1 MQKLSECVSR
11 RKLAFR
17 KVRQAVPLWAVLD
30 GTDAGTE
37 SDSGFSV
44 GGMAWHAAA
53 QAEAIVTDLVKPKDG
68 KLLGLW
74 LL

>member
-1 MQKLSECVSR
+1 
-11 RKLAFR
+11 
-17 KVRQAVPLWAVLD
+17 
-30 GTDAGTE
+30 
-37 SDSGFSV
+37 
-44 GGMAWHAAA
+44 MAWHGAA